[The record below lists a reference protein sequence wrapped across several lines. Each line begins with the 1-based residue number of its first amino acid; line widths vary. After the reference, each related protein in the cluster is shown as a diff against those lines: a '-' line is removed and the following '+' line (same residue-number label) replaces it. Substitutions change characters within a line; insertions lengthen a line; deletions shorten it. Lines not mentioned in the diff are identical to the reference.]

1 MMNIEQLIKLH
12 KCEIYN
18 REKIENTD
26 LCGCF
31 YCKKTFQPNEI
42 KQWTDEGQTA
52 ICPKCGV
59 DSIIYN
65 NSEYII
71 TQEDLEILNKYYFCK
86 H

>member
-1 MMNIEQLIKLH
+1 MNIEQLIKLH
-12 KCEIYN
+12 KCGIYN
-18 REKIENTD
+18 REKIEHTD

-59 DSIIYN
+59 DSVIYN
-65 NSEYII
+65 DSEYMI
-71 TQEDLEILNKYYFCK
+71 TQEDLGILNKYYFCE